1 MPLLIL
7 LFSLVSYSLFLG
19 VFLYLVL
26 FVSGGI
32 FTEWLPVLAPL
43 KTIDSGQSSF
53 TLPGLT
59 AVASNLVILLSFGL
73 QHSIMARKSFKKAL
87 TAIVPEAAE
96 RSVFVLATSLVLC
109 WTYVAWQPV
118 TDLVWHVEGFGKILL
133 SILFLLGAA
142 LALWATFMINHWELF
157 GLAQAWRNFR
167 RREASKLEFKE
178 PALYKFSRHPLY
190 LGIII
195 VFWATPVMT
204 TGHLLF
210 ASIWTAYVFIGI
222 GYEEKDMI
230 DRFGNSYIDYMKRVP
245 RLFPFGRSK

>member
-1 MPLLIL
+1 MPLFIL

-19 VFLYLVL
+19 TFVYLVL

-32 FTEWLPVLAPL
+32 FTEWFSFLTPL

-53 TLPGLT
+53 TVPGLT
-59 AVASNLVILLSFGL
+59 AIASNLVILLSFGL

-87 TAIVPEAAE
+87 TRIVPEAAE

-109 WTYVAWQPV
+109 WTYIAWQPA
-118 TDLVWHVEGFGKILL
+118 TGSVWHVEGIGKILL
-133 SILFLLGAA
+133 SALFLLGAI
-142 LALWATFMINHWELF
+142 LVLWATFMINHWELF

-167 RREASKLEFKE
+167 RHEAPRLKFKE

-230 DRFGNSYIDYMKRVP
+230 DTFGNSYIDYIKRVP
-245 RLFPFGRSK
+245 QMFPFGRRK

>member
-1 MPLLIL
+1 MPLFIL
-7 LFSLVSYSLFLG
+7 LFSLASYSLFLG
-19 VFLYLVL
+19 TFVYLVL

-32 FTEWLPVLAPL
+32 FTEWLPFLTPL

-53 TLPGLT
+53 TVPGLT
-59 AVASNLVILLSFGL
+59 AIASNLVILLSFGL
-73 QHSIMARKSFKKAL
+73 QHSIMARKAFKKAL
-87 TAIVPEAAE
+87 TRIVPEAAE

-109 WTYVAWQPV
+109 WTYLAWQPV
-118 TDLVWHVEGFGKILL
+118 TGSVWHVEGIGKILL
-133 SILFLLGAA
+133 SALFLLGAI
-142 LALWATFMINHWELF
+142 LVLWATFMINHWELF

-167 RREASKLEFKE
+167 RHEASKFEFKE

-195 VFWATPVMT
+195 VFWATPIMT

-230 DRFGNSYIDYMKRVP
+230 DTFGNSYIDYMKRVP
-245 RLFPFGRSK
+245 QMFPFGRRK

>member
-1 MPLLIL
+1 L
-7 LFSLVSYSLFLG
+7 SL
-19 VFLYLVL
+19 
-26 FVSGGI
+26 
-32 FTEWLPVLAPL
+32 
-43 KTIDSGQSSF
+43 
-53 TLPGLT
+53 
-59 AVASNLVILLSFGL
+59 
-73 QHSIMARKSFKKAL
+73 
-87 TAIVPEAAE
+87 
-96 RSVFVLATSLVLC
+96 
-109 WTYVAWQPV
+109 
-118 TDLVWHVEGFGKILL
+118 
-133 SILFLLGAA
+133 LFLLGAA
-142 LALWATFMINHWELF
+142 LVLWATFMINHWELF

-167 RREASKLEFKE
+167 RREASKPDFKE

-245 RLFPFGRSK
+245 QLFPFGRSK